1 MWRLDALLILLLAW
15 SSECLNEK
23 EDAEVY
29 KDDLPNSFC
38 GWFSKEMQKRFFKKR
53 GFLRRIS
60 RLVGVRW
67 FLLVFFQ

>member
-15 SSECLNEK
+15 SSECFNEK

-38 GWFSKEMQKRFFKKR
+38 GWFSKENAKKIFSERRFFKKSIKT
-53 GFLRRIS
+53 GGGKMLP
-60 RLVGVRW
+60 
-67 FLLVFFQ
+67 LVFFQ

>member
-29 KDDLPNSFC
+29 KDDLPNCFC
-38 GWFSKEMQKRFFKKR
+38 GWFSKENANK
-53 GFLRRIS
+53 
-60 RLVGVRW
+60 
-67 FLLVFFQ
+67 VF